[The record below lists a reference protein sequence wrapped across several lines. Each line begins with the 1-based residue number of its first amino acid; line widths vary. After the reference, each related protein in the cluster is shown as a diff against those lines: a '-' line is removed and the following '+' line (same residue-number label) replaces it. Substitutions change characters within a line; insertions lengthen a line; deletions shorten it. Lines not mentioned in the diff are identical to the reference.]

1 MSATNNI
8 DEIWASM
15 NENQTKSL
23 MNGKKNSSKS
33 NLKKEKENPAIVKK
47 TKINI
52 KTNEE
57 VPVPTVSSA
66 HLVSYADLKLKL
78 ARDLNSIGDE
88 NSTLRKKSLQKI
100 FNVLF
105 VENTMLDDDYDNSFM
120 DISKLILK
128 RFVDP
133 VEKCRELAH
142 IICQQFFDRCQNLVH
157 VLGYYFPALMQR
169 VPSGIGY
176 DDDMKVF
183 VMDMD
188 AHDAYKRGRAI
199 DRQDKG
205 GSAGILTHQV
215 IEVSEEI
222 RLQSCKALNSL
233 IKRVIHLKSTPIL
246 HPYFQEMVIYLQT
259 QLRDP
264 YPDLKIIACE
274 ALETLAKVQDFE
286 MGMKFFSV
294 GLVRSILPVLRHR
307 QAKVRVAAV
316 TAVHHCM
323 VVQDRAKRKAA
334 GSEAITELVGFREV
348 LTTWLFV
355 TLVKF
360 LS

>member
-1 MSATNNI
+1 MSANI

-15 NENQTKSL
+15 NESQAKTIIRL
-23 MNGKKNSSKS
+23 DGKKNSVNKS
-33 NLKKEKENPAIVKK
+33 ELKKEKENPTAITKK
-47 TKINI
+47 TKIKI
-52 KTNEE
+52 KTTEE
-57 VPVPTVSSA
+57 DIPTIISGP
-66 HLVSYADLKLKL
+66 LVAYSELKLKL

-88 NSTLRKKSLQKI
+88 NSTLRKKSLQKL
-100 FNVLF
+100 FNALF
-105 VENTMLDDDYDNSFM
+105 IENTMTEDDYDNSCI
-120 DISKLILK
+120 DISKLVLK
-128 RFVDP
+128 RFIDP

-142 IICQQFFDRCQNLVH
+142 IICQNFFDRCQNLVH
-157 VLGYYFPALMQR
+157 ILGYYFPALMQR

-183 VMDMD
+183 VVDMD

-205 GSAGILTHQV
+205 GSAGILTHHV

-222 RLQSCKALNSL
+222 RLQSCKALYSL
-233 IKRVIHLKSTPIL
+233 IKRVIHLKSSPIL

-274 ALETLAKVQDFE
+274 ALETLAKVPEFE
-286 MGMKFFSV
+286 TGMKFFSV

-316 TAVHHCM
+316 SAVHHCM

-334 GSEAITELVGFREV
+334 GSEAITDLVGFREV
-348 LTTWLFV
+348 D
-355 TLVKF
+355 
-360 LS
+360 